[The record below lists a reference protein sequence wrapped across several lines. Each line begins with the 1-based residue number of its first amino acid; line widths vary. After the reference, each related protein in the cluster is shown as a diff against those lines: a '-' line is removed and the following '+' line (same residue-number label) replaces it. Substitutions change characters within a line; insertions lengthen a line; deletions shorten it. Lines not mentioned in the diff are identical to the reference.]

1 MKTRKRIC
9 AIAIS
14 ALLTLSVTGCA
25 LVREILPLEQNT
37 AFTVGYDYDMH
48 VEGKATLLLN
58 GSFPFF
64 DFEEYGVA
72 PLLAGDELTVY
83 YVGTIYTLESYPGQ
97 VQLRGRITKVE
108 KTYSAQIVGNC
119 YKEGEQVRNESGLG
133 FINLPEY
140 AICEDGSCVEFF
152 TLADGTE
159 LFVAYATPHEPGVD
173 VNIDAQ
179 RLVPTALYTYDP
191 RA

>member
-1 MKTRKRIC
+1 MKTLKRIC

-14 ALLTLSVTGCA
+14 ATLTLFATCCS
-25 LVREILPLEQNT
+25 LFEDILPVESKT
-37 AFTVGYDYDMH
+37 VFTVGYDYDMH
-48 VEGKATLLLN
+48 REGKATLLLN
-58 GSFPFF
+58 GSLPFF
-64 DFEEYGVA
+64 DFKEYGVT

-83 YVGTIYTLESYPGQ
+83 YTGTMYTLETYPGQ

-108 KTYSAQIVGNC
+108 KTYSAQIAENC

-140 AICEDGSCVEFF
+140 AIHADGSCVEFS

-159 LFVAYATPHEPGVD
+159 LFVAYAVPHEIGVD
-173 VNIDAQ
+173 VNVDPQ
-179 RLVPTALYTYDP
+179 RLVPTALYTYNP
-191 RA
+191 KA